1 MLDAPKFLSKY
12 NSLKSAALKNRYITN
27 RCIEPLLTSLS
38 NQFSQCVLGTSEGG
52 MSIHSLQIG
61 TGSKRILIWSQMHGN
76 ESTTT
81 KALFDLFN
89 YFELSDSK
97 ALLEACTLF
106 IIPILNP
113 DGADA
118 YTRLNKN
125 HVDLNRDAKVLT
137 QSESQILRSV
147 YKEFK
152 PDFCFNMHG
161 QRTIFSAGNT
171 SNSAVLSFLSPSE
184 NDERSLTPTRQK
196 SMEVIQVMNSALQQY
211 LPNQIGRYDDGY
223 NDNCVGDY
231 FQTQGTPTVL
241 FEAGHFPKD
250 YNREETRKFM
260 ALALMSALDYVA
272 NNSVSGIDYKSYFD
286 IPEND
291 KLFYDVIVR
300 KAQLSSHNPE
310 IFNDIGIQYTEVLVS
325 GSIVFKPKIVFVGD
339 LKSKQGHFEIDADF
353 KQVSHPDFE
362 VLSNGNEIDF
372 IMIEFTKNLLFS
384 NNNLM

>member
-12 NSLKSAALKNRYITN
+12 NSLKAAALKNRYITN

-38 NQFSQCVLGTSEGG
+38 NQFSQSVLGTSEGG
-52 MSIHSLQIG
+52 MSIHGLQIG

-125 HVDLNRDAKVLT
+125 QVDLNRDAKVLT

-184 NDERSLTPTRQK
+184 NDERSLTTTRQK
-196 SMEVIQVMNSALQQY
+196 SMEVIQVMNSALRQY

-372 IMIEFTKNLLFS
+372 IMIEFTKNLLFN